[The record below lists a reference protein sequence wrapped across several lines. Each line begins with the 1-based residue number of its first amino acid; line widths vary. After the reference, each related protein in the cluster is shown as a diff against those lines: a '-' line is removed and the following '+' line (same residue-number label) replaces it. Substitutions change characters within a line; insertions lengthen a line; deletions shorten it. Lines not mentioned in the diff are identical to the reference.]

1 MHQVTT
7 AHITDTATL
16 VSSAAGTVL
25 VIRQR
30 VRVDDLIHALQ
41 KIRDNAKDDQQ

>member
-7 AHITDTATL
+7 AHITDTAAL
-16 VSSAAGTVL
+16 VSSAAGSVL

-41 KIRDNAKDDQQ
+41 KIRDREEDDQQ